1 MALRKILEKCP
12 TCGGE
17 LTITGLHC
25 RSCHTKI
32 DSQYSTCRFC
42 RLSQESLD
50 FIETFVKNRGNIKEM
65 ERELGLSYPTVRSR
79 LNAVIEELGYEVK
92 SEQPPS
98 EVAEKRREI
107 LKQLDGGELSA
118 TEAAELIKQLKKQQA
133 TGF

>member
-1 MALRKILEKCP
+1 MRKILEKCP
-12 TCGGE
+12 TCGEG

-32 DSQYSTCRFC
+32 ESQYSICRFC

-50 FIETFVKNRGNIKEM
+50 FIETFVRNRGNIKEM

-92 SEQPPS
+92 SEPPPS
-98 EVAEKRREI
+98 DIADKRREI
-107 LKQLDGGELSA
+107 LRQLDAGEIPA
-118 TEAAELIKQLKKQQA
+118 TEAAELIKQLNVKRE
-133 TGF
+133 T